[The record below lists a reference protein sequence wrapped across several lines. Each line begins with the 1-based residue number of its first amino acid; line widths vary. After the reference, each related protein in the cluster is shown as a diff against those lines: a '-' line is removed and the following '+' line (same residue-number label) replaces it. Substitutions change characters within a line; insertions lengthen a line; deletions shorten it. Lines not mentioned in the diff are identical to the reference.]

1 MTAVWT
7 NLTRAETLRT
17 LKNTFYSSTSLLEN
31 WSTFTEEIYHH
42 FQLQQQH
49 QQQEQVKKK
58 MQKIMKT
65 RNVWGVRDQQHHPQQ
80 QADIA
85 VYKKIIFQKRRLCCK
100 STEPASLVDNN

>member
-1 MTAVWT
+1 MTAVWR

-42 FQLQQQH
+42 FHQHQQH

-58 MQKIMKT
+58 MQKKMKT
-65 RNVWGVRDQQHHPQQ
+65 RIVWGVRDQQHHPQQ
-80 QADIA
+80 QADKIA
-85 VYKKIIFQKRRLCCK
+85 VNKIIIFQKRRVCCK
-100 STEPASLVDNN
+100 STEPASYN